1 MKPQDLQDLLVDT
14 LRDTLNAERQII
26 TALPKMIKFA
36 ENPELATA
44 FEDHLAVTKNQV
56 TRLEEVFSLLGLSA
70 RGKHCPGMEGLLE
83 EGTEFMDEA
92 APGETGDAGIIA
104 AGQKVEHYEIAAY
117 GTMAAYARV
126 LGHNQVVALLEESL
140 EEEREADRLLSEI
153 ATRSINAE
161 AADGGDTKGDKDEAR
176 GKKSARRKAA

>member
-26 TALPKMIKFA
+26 AALPKMIKFA
-36 ENPELATA
+36 ENQELATA

-56 TRLEEVFSLLGLSA
+56 TRLQEVFSLLGISA

-92 APGETGDAGIIA
+92 EPGETGDAGIIA

-117 GTMAAYARV
+117 GTMVSYARV
-126 LGHNQVVALLEESL
+126 LGHNQIVTLLEESL
-140 EEEREADRLLSEI
+140 EEEREADRLLSDI
-153 ATRSINAE
+153 ATRSINTQAAE
-161 AADGGDTKGDKDEAR
+161 GGQTEGKKDEAS
-176 GKKSARRKAA
+176 GKKAGRRAAA